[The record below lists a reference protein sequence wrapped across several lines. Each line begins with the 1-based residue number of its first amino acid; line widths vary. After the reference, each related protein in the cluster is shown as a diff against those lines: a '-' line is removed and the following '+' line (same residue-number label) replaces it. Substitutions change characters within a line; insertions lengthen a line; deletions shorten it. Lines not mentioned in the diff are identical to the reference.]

1 MRNEVIHCPYEA
13 MHWGNRMR
21 LSWSRL
27 RLSFSFLIKVRN
39 VARIG
44 MTGRSNVVNGLEENL
59 SGIRIAPLGDVFL
72 SQIVPWFIVSQ
83 INSNKGVDLI
93 GRLDW
98 KRRISPNSPMI
109 EVAVVSAIP
118 GMERRISYSGRGL
131 ASSTILSKIVWSAFG
146 QSLEFSCIVTNLFD
160 HWRGFLG
167 STIRLFG

>member
-59 SGIRIAPLGDVFL
+59 SGIRIALFGDVFL
-72 SQIVPWFIVSQ
+72 SQKVSRFVVSQ
-83 INSNKGVDLI
+83 INLDKALI
-93 GRLDW
+93 WLADW

-118 GMERRISYSGRGL
+118 GIERRISYSGRGL
-131 ASSTILSKIVWSAFG
+131 GSSTILSKIVCLRSVNRWSSPA
-146 QSLEFSCIVTNLFD
+146 
-160 HWRGFLG
+160 
-167 STIRLFG
+167 